1 MIFSKVLNKEGWGVK
16 NLEFVSDVV
25 YGWSLQEELATLEM
39 EFNNIDHRYY
49 ENDSDGKLAFQ
60 EFLEIMKE
68 NHIMKKMILKVA
80 DSGQEN
86 HITVSRPVCIGIAK

>member
-1 MIFSKVLNKEGWGVK
+1 M
-16 NLEFVSDVV
+16 SDVV
-25 YGWSLQEELATLEM
+25 YGWALQEELATLEM

-49 ENDSDGKLAFQ
+49 ENDSDGKLAFE

-80 DSGQEN
+80 DSEQEKC
-86 HITVSRPVCIGIAK
+86 TPCRPVCIGIAK

>member
-1 MIFSKVLNKEGWGVK
+1 MANI
-16 NLEFVSDVV
+16 V

>member
-1 MIFSKVLNKEGWGVK
+1 MGWGVRK
-16 NLEFVSDVV
+16 NEFVADIV

-49 ENDSDGKLAFQ
+49 EKDSDGKLAFQ

-86 HITVSRPVCIGIAK
+86 HVTVSRPVCIGIAK

>member
-1 MIFSKVLNKEGWGVK
+1 MF
-16 NLEFVSDVV
+16 DVV

-49 ENDSDGKLAFQ
+49 ENDSDGKLAFE

-80 DSGQEN
+80 DSEQEKS
-86 HITVSRPVCIGIAK
+86 IPCRPVCIGIAK

>member
-1 MIFSKVLNKEGWGVK
+1 MSCKGWGVK
-16 NLEFVSDVV
+16 NLEIVTDFV
-25 YGWSLQEELATLEM
+25 YALSLQEELATLEM

-86 HITVSRPVCIGIAK
+86 HFTASRPVCIGIAK